1 MKRKLKILLSILL
14 LSLTAFSQIDT
25 SKVCIPT
32 HKARL
37 IAADLLRGD
46 SAIAELKSSQFI
58 IKQLRT
64 KLEVKEN
71 IINTYVV
78 LDQKND
84 KIMEAYRQKE
94 DKYEYIVAGL
104 ERDVKRYKRRVK
116 ILGVTCGVAAITVVV
131 GLLVP

>member
-1 MKRKLKILLSILL
+1 MIS
-14 LSLTAFSQIDT
+14 
-25 SKVCIPT
+25 
-32 HKARL
+32 
-37 IAADLLRGD
+37 ADLLRGD

-94 DKYEYIVAGL
+94 DKYEYIVTGL
-104 ERDVKRYKRRVK
+104 ERDVKRYKRRIK
-116 ILGVTCGVAAITVVV
+116 ILGVTCGVTTITVIV
-131 GLLVP
+131 GLLIR

>member
-1 MKRKLKILLSILL
+1 M
-14 LSLTAFSQIDT
+14 
-25 SKVCIPT
+25 
-32 HKARL
+32 

-71 IINTYVV
+71 IIASYIV
-78 LDQKND
+78 LDKTNSEMISMY
-84 KIMEAYRQKE
+84 KQKE
-94 DKYEYIVAGL
+94 EKYEYIVTGL
-104 ERDVKRYKRRVK
+104 ERDVKRYKRRIKV
-116 ILGVTCGVAAITVVV
+116 LGVTCGVAAITVVV